1 MVRDARLF
9 EVGTPVG
16 LCLPVAALHLFPANE
31 TPN

>member
-16 LCLPVAALHLFPANE
+16 LCLPVSALHLFPTNE